1 MTKEEYLSYKKTL
14 FQAECNT
21 RIRLMEKA
29 VNQPH
34 KDLVFVYCDTDA
46 VCIYTRPTLSIRR
59 EHLFRNELMFN
70 KKPVKWAVS
79 ECYCGNHGFFFDDE
93 KNRVCSKCFKT
104 YITSWGCLM
113 TEHIAHWES
122 LDPNSKTHPMGMTDA
137 FSMPAEEFDE
147 MMNDIQNN

>member
-1 MTKEEYLSYKKTL
+1 MTKEEYISYKKTL

-46 VCIYTRPTLSIRR
+46 AVFYGHEVLNQTKER
-59 EHLFRNELMFN
+59 LFKNELMFN

-79 ECYCGNHGFFFDDE
+79 ECYCGNHSFFFDDE

-104 YITSWGCLM
+104 YITSWGCLI

-122 LDPNSKTHPMGMTDA
+122 LDPNNKTHPMGMTDV
-137 FSMPAEEFDE
+137 FSMSAEEFDE
-147 MMNDIQNN
+147 MMNDIQSI